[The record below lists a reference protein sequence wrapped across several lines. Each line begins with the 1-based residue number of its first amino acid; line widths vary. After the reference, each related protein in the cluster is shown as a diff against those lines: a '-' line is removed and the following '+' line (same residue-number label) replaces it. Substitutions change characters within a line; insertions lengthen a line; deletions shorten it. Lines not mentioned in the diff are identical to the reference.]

1 MPLIRD
7 KNHRRSL
14 GFSLM
19 KALPEELERSLY
31 VLNEA
36 GLAILL
42 RFAPFKGK
50 ILSKTVTLEAELT

>member
-1 MPLIRD
+1 
-7 KNHRRSL
+7 
-14 GFSLM
+14 M

-42 RFAPFKGK
+42 RFAPFKEK
-50 ILSKTVTLEAELT
+50 ILSKSVTLEAELT